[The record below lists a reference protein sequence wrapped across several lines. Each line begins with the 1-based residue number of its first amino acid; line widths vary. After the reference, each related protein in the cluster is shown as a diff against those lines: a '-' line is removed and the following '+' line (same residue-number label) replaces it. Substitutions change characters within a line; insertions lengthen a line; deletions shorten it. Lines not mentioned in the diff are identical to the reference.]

1 MNFIEKTIAKKV
13 ITNLSKN
20 LPKIEQTILEKIPNL
35 AEKYILKED
44 ENPVIIIIP
53 MKDQATGKMRLTA
66 FLMAQEK
73 DQPEAQL
80 EYLAGPYIA
89 EHLLELLEGM
99 DIDNLNINL

>member
-13 ITNLSKN
+13 VTNLSKN
-20 LPKIEQTILEKIPNL
+20 LPKIEQTILEKIPNVK
-35 AEKYILKED
+35 EKYILQED
-44 ENPVIIIIP
+44 ENPVIVLIP
-53 MKDQATGKMRLTA
+53 MQDQATGKIRLTA

>member
-13 ITNLSKN
+13 VTNLSKN

-35 AEKYILKED
+35 AEKYILEEY
-44 ENPVIIIIP
+44 ENPVIVIIP
-53 MKDQATGKMRLTA
+53 MKDQATGKIRLTA

>member
-13 ITNLSKN
+13 VTNLSKN

-35 AEKYILKED
+35 AEKYILEED
-44 ENPVIIIIP
+44 ENPVIVIIP
-53 MKDQATGKMRLTA
+53 MKDQATGKIRLTA

>member
-13 ITNLSKN
+13 VTNLSKN
-20 LPKIEQTILEKIPNL
+20 LPKIEQTILEKIPHL
-35 AEKYILKED
+35 AEKYILEED
-44 ENPVIIIIP
+44 ENPVIILIP
-53 MKDQATGKMRLTA
+53 MKDQATRKMRLTA

-80 EYLAGPYIA
+80 EYLAGPYIS